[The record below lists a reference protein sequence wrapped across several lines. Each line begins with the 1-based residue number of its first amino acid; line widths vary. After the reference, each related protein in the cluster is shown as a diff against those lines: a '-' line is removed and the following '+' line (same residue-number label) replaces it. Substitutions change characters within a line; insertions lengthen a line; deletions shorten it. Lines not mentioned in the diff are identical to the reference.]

1 MRQINS
7 AGLDL
12 IKSCEGLRLEAYLP
26 TVDDVWTI
34 GYGHTHDVCRGDVID
49 EAQADIYLEWDL
61 CWAENTVSAYAPSYV
76 SDNQFA
82 ALVSICY
89 NIGAANFKN
98 STLLRDL
105 DKDDVS
111 AASEQF
117 LVWDKQRG
125 TLLRGLEDRR
135 EKERALFD
143 TPDGE

>member
-1 MRQINS
+1 MRQINT

-12 IKSCEGLRLEAYLP
+12 IKSCEGLRLDAYLP
-26 TVDDVWTI
+26 TPHDVWTI
-34 GYGHTHDVCRGDVID
+34 GYGHTHDVCQGDVID
-49 EAQADIYLEWDL
+49 EDQADIYLEWDL
-61 CWAENTVSAYAPSYV
+61 CWAENTVSASTTSNV

-98 STLLRDL
+98 STLARDL
-105 DKDDVS
+105 NKDDVS